1 MRAVL
6 FASATATTSGGRR
19 RRSPITHGSAL
30 VAFERSKLALAPLI
44 RSRRKYWLPR
54 LDIPPRRCLP
64 PVEVCRGTRPN
75 QAANSRPLRKPLGS
89 TTVAAMAV
97 AMIGPMPGTLA
108 RRWLTGL
115 LLCQAMSC
123 FSIAATAASSCSI
136 CAASTCSTWRAK
148 SGSRASPSSRTVA
161 ISLPTLRKPCGAITP
176 NSGQMPAQSVH
187 QTRTLAHQPL
197 PATVQQHRCLL
208 VSRLDRHKAHR
219 RPHNRLANC
228 FGIGGIVLIALDVR
242 LHVLRRHQSHLVAKR
257 AQLPRPVVR
266 RRARLQANQ
275 TARQST
281 EERQNL
287 RTPKL
292 LAQNRRSLCIDPVH
306 LKNMLRQVQSEHS
319 NLAHGWLPFA
329 ADSITAVWHSD
340 AARGPSTPSFD
351 HLVGDREHARRNCQA
366 ERIGG
371 FQIDHELELRR
382 QDNRQI
388 TRLLAFEDA
397 SGINAGLTVCIGNAG
412 PVAHQAAGR
421 SNFAIRG
428 DRGNS

>member
-6 FASATATTSGGRR
+6 LASATATTKLGRR
-19 RRSPITHGSAL
+19 WRSPITHGSAL

-44 RSRRKYWLPR
+44 RSRRKYGLPR

-64 PVEVCRGTRPN
+64 PVEFCRGTRPS

-123 FSIAATAASSCSI
+123 FSIAATAASS
-136 CAASTCSTWRAK
+136 ADNGDQLAD
-148 SGSRASPSSRTVA
+148 VA
-161 ISLPTLRKPCGAITP
+161 QALRRDHAEL
-176 NSGQMPAQSVH
+176 GQMPAQSVH
-187 QTRTLAHQPL
+187 QTCALAHQPL
-197 PATVQQHRCLL
+197 PATVQQHGSLL

-219 RPHNRLANC
+219 RAPNRLADR
-228 FGIGGIVLIALDVR
+228 FRIGGIVLIALDVR
-242 LHVLRRHQSHLVAKR
+242 LHVLRRHQPHLVAKR
-257 AQLPRPVVR
+257 AQLPPPVVR

-275 TARQST
+275 TGRQST

-306 LKNMLRQVQSEHS
+306 LKNMLRQVQSDRS

-340 AARGPSTPSFD
+340 AARGPSTHHSNTSSARPDTGSGTVIPSALAVLRLRNSST
-351 HLVGDREHARRNCQA
+351 LVDC
-366 ERIGG
+366 
-371 FQIDHELELRR
+371 
-382 QDNRQI
+382 
-388 TRLLAFEDA
+388 
-397 SGINAGLTVCIGNAG
+397 
-412 PVAHQAAGR
+412 
-421 SNFAIRG
+421 
-428 DRGNS
+428 